1 MLALMHEHN
10 AITLCLA
17 IIILRYLFFLV
28 LLEITLYRAIKKGIK
43 TDGEKGMEKGNRK
56 WWKRKKEFSKEE
68 FSDVTCVL
76 ESVFPWYI
84 PLFV

>member
-1 MLALMHEHN
+1 MFALMHEHN

-17 IIILRYLFFLV
+17 MILLRYPFFLV

-56 WWKRKKEFSKEE
+56 
-68 FSDVTCVL
+68 
-76 ESVFPWYI
+76 
-84 PLFV
+84 